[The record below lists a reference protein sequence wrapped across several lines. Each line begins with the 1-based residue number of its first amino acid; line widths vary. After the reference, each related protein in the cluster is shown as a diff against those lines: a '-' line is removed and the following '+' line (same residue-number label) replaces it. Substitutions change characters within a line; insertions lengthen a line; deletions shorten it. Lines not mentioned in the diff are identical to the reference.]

1 MCQIILFLMFYYVVK
16 EVEYM
21 NFKLHFLQF
30 YSRAA
35 AVFVHINKTFERS
48 SYTDCLTDFRLPKI
62 GEVLYFFP

>member
-1 MCQIILFLMFYYVVK
+1 
-16 EVEYM
+16 M